1 MSAAVTTVIESKKRK
16 QDEISTMAT
25 TSSYVPVIGKSNTK
39 APNKKMFWQWTVDE
53 IGQWMRGL
61 QALFPPKPE
70 FTAKPNETEEELE
83 KRQAKLKEWEE
94 FTEASTKGTQTL
106 LTAVASAT
114 TKQTNSD
121 WEDDEFNIMDS
132 GFARGERVIYIPGAV
147 LSRLGAYRPFL
158 TQKKAK

>member
-1 MSAAVTTVIESKKRK
+1 MDIF
-16 QDEISTMAT
+16 
-25 TSSYVPVIGKSNTK
+25 KS
-39 APNKKMFWQWTVDE
+39 V
-53 IGQWMRGL
+53 
-61 QALFPPKPE
+61 
-70 FTAKPNETEEELE
+70 TAKPNETEEELE

-158 TQKKAK
+158 TQKRPSERGSHSLFTDTCQELEA

>member
-70 FTAKPNETEEELE
+70 CKSIVIVDNSSRNMF
-83 KRQAKLKEWEE
+83 
-94 FTEASTKGTQTL
+94 ASHGHFQI
-106 LTAVASAT
+106 SHC
-114 TKQTNSD
+114 
-121 WEDDEFNIMDS
+121 
-132 GFARGERVIYIPGAV
+132 
-147 LSRLGAYRPFL
+147 
-158 TQKKAK
+158 